1 MVRGLIAACH
11 PGPTLVVTAAITG
24 LALSLGR
31 GPVGGLAVLLAVL
44 SGQLSVGWANDA
56 HDADRDRRAQR
67 WDKPVVR
74 GWVSERTL
82 WVAAGTAATA
92 CIPLSFLAG
101 GPIGGT
107 AHIIAVA
114 SAWAYDLWLKTTP
127 WSFVP
132 YMVSFGLVAP
142 FLTYGLTPPQ
152 PPAGW
157 AVATLSLLGLGAHL
171 ANGIPD
177 IDTDRATDSHGLV
190 GRLGARLSANLAVVA
205 LLAATALLVGHLDL
219 PRTTAI
225 VILAG
230 LAALS
235 VLAASTAGGRHL
247 FKVVMLLALTDALLL
262 SLKPDHHFG
271 RLNRWPAVAPMR
283 LWVED
288 VPSDPARPD
297 RPGPRLHVM
306 TGKGGTGKT
315 TLAAAAALAAAGGRR
330 ALNAD
335 ASLRA
340 GERGETCLTPPDRLP
355 RGRHG

>member
-1 MVRGLIAACH
+1 MGTHSARMVRGLVAACH

-24 LALSLGR
+24 LALALGR
-31 GPVGGLAVLLAVL
+31 GPIGSLAVLLAVL

-56 HDADRDRRAQR
+56 YDAERDRQAQR

-82 WVAAGTAATA
+82 WVAAGLAATV
-92 CIPLSFLAG
+92 CIPLSLLAG
-101 GPIGGT
+101 GAIGGA

-114 SAWAYDLWLKTTP
+114 SAWSYDLWLKTTI

-132 YMVSFGLVAP
+132 YMVSFGLFVP
-142 FLTYGLTPPQ
+142 FLTFGLTPPQ

-190 GRLGARLSANLAVVA
+190 ARLGGRLSANLAVVA

-225 VILAG
+225 AILAG
-230 LAALS
+230 LAAVS
-235 VLAASTAGGRHL
+235 VLAATAAGGRHL

-262 SLKPDHHFG
+262 SL
-271 RLNRWPAVAPMR
+271 
-283 LWVED
+283 
-288 VPSDPARPD
+288 
-297 RPGPRLHVM
+297 
-306 TGKGGTGKT
+306 
-315 TLAAAAALAAAGGRR
+315 
-330 ALNAD
+330 NA
-335 ASLRA
+335 SIIV
-340 GERGETCLTPPDRLP
+340 GS
-355 RGRHG
+355 